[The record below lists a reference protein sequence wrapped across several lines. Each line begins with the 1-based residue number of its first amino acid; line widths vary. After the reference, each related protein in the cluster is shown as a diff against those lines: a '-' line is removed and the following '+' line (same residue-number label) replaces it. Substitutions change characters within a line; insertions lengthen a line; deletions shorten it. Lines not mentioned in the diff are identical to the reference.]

1 MGVLSDFVIAPPEAA
16 TQIGESIRP
25 SEQWKTLEGWKGI
38 ETIKLSTLYCSI
50 TGEKYSNELMRSFK
64 LLGGNKEDGPWVFI
78 FPNKVTDAIA
88 SLEKERYTEV
98 AKLWAQTDELK
109 IDGWKVQDAELFVSQ
124 IVDYAKKSKL
134 SNKSLFLWFS
144 L

>member
-16 TQIGESIRP
+16 PQIGESIRT
-25 SEQWKTLEGWKGI
+25 SEEWKTLEGWKGI

-50 TGEKYSNELMRSFK
+50 TGENYSNKLMQSFK

-88 SLEKERYTEV
+88 SLSKERYKEV
-98 AKLWAQTDELK
+98 AKLWVQTDELK
-109 IDGWKVQDAELFVSQ
+109 MDGWKLQDAELFISQ
-124 IVDYAKKSKL
+124 IVEYAKISKL

>member
-1 MGVLSDFVIAPPEAA
+1 MGVLSDFVIALPKAA
-16 TQIGESIRP
+16 PQIGESIRP

-50 TGEKYSNELMRSFK
+50 TGEKYSNELMQSFK

-78 FPNKVTDAIA
+78 FPKKVIDAMA
-88 SLEKERYTEV
+88 SLEKERYTVV
-98 AKLWAQTDELK
+98 AKLWVQSDELK
-109 IDGWKVQDAELFVSQ
+109 MDGWKVQDAELFISQ
-124 IVDYAKKSKL
+124 IVEYAKKSKL